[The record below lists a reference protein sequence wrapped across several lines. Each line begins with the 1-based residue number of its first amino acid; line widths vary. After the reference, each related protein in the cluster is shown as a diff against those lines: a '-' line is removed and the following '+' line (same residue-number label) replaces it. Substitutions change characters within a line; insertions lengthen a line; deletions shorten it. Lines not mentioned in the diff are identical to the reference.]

1 VENPEKNEDIFDKI
15 KIFSSEDE
23 KLKLLGELLSNK
35 SSRDIIKLLI
45 DKEIYTNEIVKKLD
59 LKVSLVIH
67 HLQKM
72 ESIGLLE
79 ITKKKIARNGKEHRF
94 FRIPTGMLIVP
105 NKSEEDTNN
114 GFLKKIFK
122 DGIKFAAIGFAAI
135 ISFIT
140 TIPKKKQ
147 TIESYIIDN
156 EPSDFSDAS
165 EITIEKINAV
175 INSDITYSDHLTQIT
190 TLIIVIGLG
199 LFLIWYSKKN
209 KNLVEL

>member
-1 VENPEKNEDIFDKI
+1 VEKIKEDNENFDKI

-45 DKEIYTNEIVKKLD
+45 DKEMYTNEIVKKLD

-79 ITKKKIARNGKEHRF
+79 ITNKKIARNGEEHRF

-105 NKSEEDTNN
+105 NKSEEDTNS

-122 DGIKFAAIGFAAI
+122 KGVKFAVIGGIALFVWINTTLHKNSQVDDSEFIIGDILDIPFYQESSFFPLLIIIIGLIVDRI
-135 ISFIT
+135 IS
-140 TIPKKKQ
+140 
-147 TIESYIIDN
+147 Y
-156 EPSDFSDAS
+156 
-165 EITIEKINAV
+165 
-175 INSDITYSDHLTQIT
+175 
-190 TLIIVIGLG
+190 
-199 LFLIWYSKKN
+199 KKN
-209 KNLVEL
+209 KKSH